1 MYRLR
6 KYGFLVCITLMGS
19 LSSLEAAADFAKTPE
34 EEVMCQA
41 LIYNGRDTSDRG
53 NWMHMHHFCD
63 CMRFTNR
70 AYAAIGNWNAVHG
83 NLQAALDGCDY
94 VLRNTTPDFYMRAEV
109 HLQKG
114 KALRLDR
121 QENKAIGELMEA
133 IKGNP
138 ELAQA
143 YVELADIQA
152 RNKKS
157 GEALK
162 TVTEGLRHAPD
173 FKPLKRRYTELGG
186 KLPYPAPI
194 KTAPVETQA
203 AKPGETAAST
213 PSSPAEPTTGT
224 PATVTPAAEPIA
236 APKIGSPKNP
246 YCRFCPD

>member
-1 MYRLR
+1 MYRLQ
-6 KYGFLVCITLMGS
+6 KTGFLVCVTLIGLLQS
-19 LSSLEAAADFAKTPE
+19 LGAAAEFAKTPE
-34 EEVMCQA
+34 EEAMCQA
-41 LIYNGRDTSDRG
+41 LIYNSHDTSDRR

-70 AYAAIGNWNAVHG
+70 AYSAMGNWNAVHG

-121 QENKAIGELMEA
+121 QEFKAVGEFMEA

-138 ELAQA
+138 KLAQA

-152 RNKKS
+152 HNKKS
-157 GEALK
+157 GDALK
-162 TVTEGLRHAPD
+162 TVSEGLRYAPD
-173 FKPLKRRYTELGG
+173 SKPLRRRYTEFGG

-194 KTAPVETQA
+194 ATTPVESQVAKPVEAAGSAPVV
-203 AKPGETAAST
+203 SV
-213 PSSPAEPTTGT
+213 EPISGA
-224 PATVTPAAEPIA
+224 PDTPAAETV
-236 APKIGSPKNP
+236 APTKIGSPPNP

>member
-1 MYRLR
+1 MYRLL
-6 KYGFLVCITLMGS
+6 KTGLLACVTLMG
-19 LSSLEAAADFAKTPE
+19 LLPPFEAAADSARTPQE
-34 EEVMCQA
+34 DAMCQA
-41 LIYNGRDTSDRG
+41 MIYDGHDTSDRR

-70 AYAAIGNWNAVHG
+70 AYASIGNWNAVHG
-83 NLQAALDGCDY
+83 NLQAAIDGCDY
-94 VLRNTTPDFYMRAEV
+94 VLRNTTPDFYMRPEV

-121 QENKAIGELMEA
+121 QESLAIAEFMEA
-133 IKGNP
+133 IRGNP

-173 FKPLKRRYTELGG
+173 SKPLKRRYTELGG
-186 KLPYPAPI
+186 QLPYPVPIEPAP
-194 KTAPVETQA
+194 TEPLA
-203 AKPGETAAST
+203 AKPGDGAAPGPAT
-213 PSSPAEPTTGT
+213 LAEPAAGT
-224 PATVTPAAEPIA
+224 PAEAALPVA
-236 APKIGSPKNP
+236 PVDQPKIGSPKNP

>member
-1 MYRLR
+1 MYRLSQT
-6 KYGFLVCITLMGS
+6 GFLACLALMA
-19 LSSLEAAADFAKTPE
+19 LLQPLDAVAEFARTPAEEA
-34 EEVMCQA
+34 MCQA
-41 LIYNGRDTSDRG
+41 LIYDGHDTSDRR

-70 AYAAIGNWNAVHG
+70 AYSAIGNWNAVHG

-94 VLRNTTPDFYMRAEV
+94 VLRNTTPDFYMRPEV

-121 QENKAIGELMEA
+121 QENKAIGEFMEA
-133 IKGNP
+133 IRGNP
-138 ELAQA
+138 GLAQA

-173 FKPLKRRYTELGG
+173 STPLKRRYAELGG

-194 KTAPVETQA
+194 ATAPVEPPV
-203 AKPGETAAST
+203 AKPGEAAAST
-213 PSSPAEPTTGT
+213 PVAPVEPTADAPATPSAEP
-224 PATVTPAAEPIA
+224 V
-236 APKIGSPKNP
+236 APTKIGSPQNP